1 MSHFLR
7 FAGASALLGCLL
19 LGPAAAQTT
28 APALLDASFTAHM
41 ANDFRKAGELAE
53 QAFALPGARIG
64 AGSYYNA
71 ACSWA
76 RAGEVDRAFRDLGRA
91 ADAGWENLTQL
102 ETDTDLASLHADR
115 RWPRLLK
122 KVQATLARVEATQNI
137 PLKRE
142 LAAIHESDQGP
153 RRAVGPMQQRY
164 KNGGPQLDSLYQ
176 QMKLHDTQNEAR
188 VKAIIAQYGWPGKS
202 LVGAAGSSTAFL
214 VLQHSN
220 LATIQEYLPLIR
232 QAAAKG
238 ELPKSDLAL
247 MEDRVLIFQ
256 QKPQV
261 YGSQV
266 HFNAAA
272 GQMEF
277 YPIADEAHVDERRA
291 TMGLGTLADYG
302 KTFNITYVPVK

>member
-1 MSHFLR
+1 MSHFLH
-7 FAGASALLGCLL
+7 FAGASLLLSCLL
-19 LGPAAAQTT
+19 IGPAAAQTT

-53 QAFALPGARIG
+53 QAFAVPGAQIG

-76 RAGEVDRAFRDLGRA
+76 RAGEADKAFRDLSRA
-91 ADAGWENLTQL
+91 ADAGWENITQL
-102 ETDTDLASLHADR
+102 NTDTDLASLRADK

-122 KVQATLARVEATQNI
+122 KVQATVTRAEATQNI

-153 RRAVGPMQQRY
+153 RRAMGPMQQRY

-176 QMKLHDTQNEAR
+176 QMQLHDTQNEAR
-188 VKAIIAQYGWPGKS
+188 VKAIIAQYGWPGPS
-202 LVGAAGSSTAFL
+202 LVGRDGSSTAFL
-214 VLQHSN
+214 VLQHSD
-220 LATIQEYLPLIR
+220 LATIQQYLPLIR

-238 ELPKSDLAL
+238 ELSKGELAL

-266 HFNAAA
+266 RSNATT
-272 GQMEF
+272 GKMEF
-277 YPIADEAHVDERRA
+277 FPIADEAHVDERRA
-291 TMGLGTLADYG
+291 SMGLGTLAEYG
-302 KTFNITYVPVK
+302 KMFNINYVPMK

>member
-7 FAGASALLGCLL
+7 FAGASALLSCLL
-19 LGPAAAQTT
+19 IGPAAAQTT
-28 APALLDASFTAHM
+28 APALLSSSFQAHM

-53 QAFALPGARIG
+53 QAFAVPGAQIG

-76 RAGEVDRAFRDLGRA
+76 RAGETDKAFRDLTRA

-102 ETDTDLASLHADR
+102 NTDTDLASLRADK

-122 KVQATLARVEATQNI
+122 KVQATVTRAEATQNI

-142 LAAIHESDQGP
+142 LATIRESDQGP
-153 RRAVGPMQQRY
+153 RRAMGPMQQRY

-176 QMKLHDTQNEAR
+176 QMKLQDIQNEAR
-188 VKAIIAQYGWPGKS
+188 VKAIIAQYGWPSKS

-232 QAAAKG
+232 QAATKG
-238 ELPKSDLAL
+238 ELGKSDLAL

-266 HFNAAA
+266 RSNATT

-277 YPIADEAHVDERRA
+277 FPIADEAHVDERRA
-291 TMGLGTLADYG
+291 TMGLGTLAEYG
-302 KTFNITYVPVK
+302 KMLNINYVPVK

>member
-19 LGPAAAQTT
+19 IGPAAAQTS
-28 APALLDASFTAHM
+28 APALLSASFTAHM

-53 QAFALPGARIG
+53 QAFALPGAQI
-64 AGSYYNA
+64 AAVSYYSA

-76 RAGEVDRAFRDLGRA
+76 RAGEADNAFRDLQRA
-91 ADAGWENLTQL
+91 ADAGWENLDQL
-102 ETDTDLASLHADR
+102 KTDTDLASLRADK

-122 KVQATLARVEATQNI
+122 KVEATLARNERTQNL

-153 RRAVGPMQQRY
+153 RRVMGPMQQRY
-164 KNGGPQLDSLYQ
+164 QNGGPQLDSLYQ
-176 QMKLHDTQNEAR
+176 QMKLHDIQNEAR
-188 VKAIIAQYGWPGKS
+188 VKAIIAQYGWPGPS
-202 LVGAAGSSTAFL
+202 LVGRAGSSTAFL

-232 QAAAKG
+232 QAAEKG
-238 ELPKSDLAL
+238 ELSKGELAL

-266 HFNAAA
+266 RSNATT
-272 GQMEF
+272 GKMEF
-277 YPIADEAHVDERRA
+277 FPIADEAHVDERRA
-291 TMGLGTLADYG
+291 TMGLGTLAEYG
-302 KTFNITYVPVK
+302 KMFNIDYVPVK